1 MCTRLSKQPNQ
12 KTPQSSQR
20 AQRIKK
26 NISAFSVSLSRW
38 PLCSPW
44 LNSSFC
50 AILISLILASAA
62 AAQPVNIR
70 MMGGMPTQGPGVVN
84 LPYMTPDNSGGM
96 WYVYNDG
103 ALRQQMAPAVYAQG
117 AMLTID
123 GNNFTANGNQGT
135 LTKAGELILRN
146 PNMADGLT
154 IVRRVFFD
162 KSINGVRYADVL
174 RSTSGQDQTVTV
186 NLQTTLNWGIT
197 QGQVIADPHRKDQ
210 NLAWTGMT
218 NMGRAVLEVFGGTGG
233 KIQPTIAWQN
243 GGNVVQASYSVLLPA
258 GKTIVLMHLH
268 MFVPTLDAGER
279 FVSDLKTSKLLSSLP
294 LDLRKEVGNFAAAQE
309 WLTDLEILRGDVFDV
324 VELHGG
330 DVYKGTLAET
340 DYKLDTFS
348 GTVDLS
354 PDRVVAMTN
363 VGQSR
368 PRQLLIT
375 DDGEIFGGQLA
386 KQTIDMTL
394 TSGQVVHF
402 PLQQINRI
410 GYRKRPSEPDEWT
423 FEKPMVLMRGGDRVF
438 VQLPEQKIQV
448 ATRYGTLALDPAGI
462 AAIVFQPDDST
473 GVHEIYL
480 TDGSHL
486 AGLVIGDDL
495 EMRLD
500 GAGPQE
506 PVHFPVS
513 DMLRLQ
519 LIPKTPDADPDA
531 PSLELAN
538 QDQLRGSLLGQFS
551 LQTAF
556 DSISL
561 DGGQIRHITRVD
573 SGGGP
578 SQVQVTLWD
587 GSVISGQITDATV
600 ACRLLSG
607 VDLAVSVSQISEYN
621 QPHPL
626 PSQEVIKQIE
636 TAVTGLSADDWR
648 DRDRAEAAL
657 KTMGPAVI
665 GVLEQMRAKQ
675 PPEAQ
680 QRIDAII
687 KELQPAAKAAA
698 DATPPP
704 APGDDNGD
712 K

>member
-1 MCTRLSKQPNQ
+1 MFTRQLKTRKKMQP
-12 KTPQSSQR
+12 QR
-20 AQRIKK
+20 AQRTQRKIKFA
-26 NISAFSVSLSRW
+26 SAFSFSLSLW
-38 PLCSPW
+38 PLCPLW
-44 LNSSFC
+44 L
-50 AILISLILASAA
+50 ILISTA

-70 MMGGMPTQGPGVVN
+70 MMGGMANQGPGPVN
-84 LPYMTPDNSGGM
+84 LPYMTPDNSGGI

-117 AMLTID
+117 AMLTVD

-135 LTKAGELILRN
+135 LTKSGELLLRN
-146 PNMADGLT
+146 PTMTDGLT

-174 RSTSGQDQTVTV
+174 RSTSGQDQTVSVT
-186 NLQTTLNWGIT
+186 LQTTLNWGIT
-197 QGQVIADPHRKDQ
+197 QGQVIADARHKDQ

-218 NMGRAVLEVFGGTGG
+218 NMGRAVLEVYGGSGG
-233 KIQPTIAWQN
+233 KIQPTITWQN
-243 GGNVVQASYSVLLPA
+243 GGNVIQASYSLVVPA
-258 GKTIVLMHLH
+258 GKTVVLVHLH
-268 MFVPTLDAGER
+268 MFVPTLDAGAR
-279 FVSDLKTSKLLSSLP
+279 FVSDMKTAKLLSSLP
-294 LDLRKEVGNFAAAQE
+294 QDLRKDVVNFASSQE

-330 DVYKGTLAET
+330 DVYKGTLTET
-340 DYKLDTFS
+340 DFKLDTFYGS
-348 GTVDLS
+348 VDLS
-354 PDRVVAMTN
+354 PQRVVAMTN
-363 VGQSR
+363 IGQSR

-394 TSGQVVHF
+394 TSGQIVHF
-402 PLQQINRI
+402 PLQQINRL
-410 GYRKRPSEPDEWT
+410 GYRKRASEPDEWT
-423 FEKPMVLMRGGDRVF
+423 FDKPMVLMRGGDRVV
-438 VQLPEQKIQV
+438 VQPPDQKIQV
-448 ATRYGTLALDPAGI
+448 ATRYGLLALDPADV
-462 AAIVFQPDDST
+462 AAIVFQPDDPGS

-480 TDGSHL
+480 TDGSRM
-486 AGLVIGDDL
+486 AGLVCGDDL

-538 QDQLRGSLLGQFS
+538 QDSLRGSLLGQFN

-561 DGGQIRHITRVD
+561 DGGQIRHITRID
-573 SGGGP
+573 AGGAP

-587 GSVISGQITDATV
+587 GSVISGQISDATV
-600 ACRLLSG
+600 SCRLLSG

-636 TAVTGLSADDWR
+636 DAVMGLSADDWR

-657 KTMGPAVI
+657 KSMGPAVI
-665 GVLEQMRAKQ
+665 GVLEQTRDKQ

-687 KELQPAAKAAA
+687 KELQPAASGSAAPPPP
-698 DATPPP
+698 TPP
-704 APGDDNGD
+704 AE
-712 K
+712 